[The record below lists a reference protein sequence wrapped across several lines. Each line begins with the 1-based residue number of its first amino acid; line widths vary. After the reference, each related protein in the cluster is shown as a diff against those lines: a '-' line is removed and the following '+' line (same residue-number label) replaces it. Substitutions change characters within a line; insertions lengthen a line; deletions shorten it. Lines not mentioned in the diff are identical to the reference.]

1 MPPLPE
7 TWAQLQREKEKEKE
21 QSLKRKLSTEF
32 DDDFEDQQAEKVEIA
47 DICNMLEE
55 EQSILN
61 SSNDLNSGRN
71 DHVLSMS
78 NNLLSDDLQLDSQRN
93 RDIECVDELIDQFN
107 SQDEAAVASGHLIDS
122 DHQSFLDSLDNV
134 PLDHGSF
141 NLDGHSNSLN
151 MGNDDLEDFYSRI
164 EESSQ
169 LDGSPS
175 PWSSSNLNC
184 SSTNHTLQHRLLGG
198 TVNEDSNTRMSWNA
212 RYNLAEAEAA
222 VAVQSIMTSN
232 EETNLSVDLSGIDD
246 LDAAMCVDNSV
257 NFDDVVADGNGI
269 VDETSFLST
278 ETLSQQPQQGF
289 DDMQMHC
296 AIKSIM
302 GDIGPMTSQSSQY
315 GSQSQS
321 FNQFMDSNSIGNST
335 NYSNMPYHMSSHQMM
350 PSNMRGGS
358 MMPYQSA
365 VVNDTMLDEAVKSIL
380 S

>member
-1 MPPLPE
+1 
-7 TWAQLQREKEKEKE
+7 
-21 QSLKRKLSTEF
+21 
-32 DDDFEDQQAEKVEIA
+32 
-47 DICNMLEE
+47 MLEE
-55 EQSILN
+55 EQNILN
-61 SSNDLNSGRN
+61 SGDDLNSGRN
-71 DHVLSMS
+71 EHVLSMS

-134 PLDHGSF
+134 DHGTF
-141 NLDGHSNSLN
+141 NMDGHSNSLN

-169 LDGSPS
+169 MDGSPS

-184 SSTNHTLQHRLLGG
+184 SSTNHSLQHKGLLGDQN
-198 TVNEDSNTRMSWNA
+198 VNEDSSTRMSWNA
-212 RYNLAEAEAA
+212 RYNMAEAEAA
-222 VAVQSIMTSN
+222 VAVQSIMSSN

-246 LDAAMCVDNSV
+246 LDSAMCVDNSV
-257 NFDDVVADGNGI
+257 NFDDVVADGNGM
-269 VDETSFLST
+269 VDETSFLMT
-278 ETLSQQPQQGF
+278 DTLSQQPQEGF

-302 GDIGPMTSQSSQY
+302 GDMGPMSSQTSQY

-321 FNQFMDSNSIGNST
+321 FNQFLDSNSMATSS
-335 NYSNMPYHMSSHQMM
+335 NYSNMPYHMSSHPMM
-350 PSNMRGGS
+350 PSNMRGNS